1 MPSCV
6 TSVSH
11 AATYQQFLMNTSVS
25 LCDGTQ
31 RAGFGL
37 VAILEKSSNNEKSK
51 KYAFNQKILYS
62 ETHVRLPTLRAL
74 VLIEELG
81 SLRAAAQAMGLT
93 QPALTA
99 AIQQLEAELQAP
111 LLVRSRQGVTFTN
124 FGQAFLR
131 HAKLM
136 VAQSRRAQ
144 DEIAQLRGHWEG
156 TVKMAVSPAIGLG
169 LLPMALKQFTQQH
182 PHVKVHCRDGLYPNI
197 APVIR
202 DGTLD
207 FALTPVHRVDLESDL
222 VAEPLYSSEVVIVCG
237 ISHPLARA
245 TRLSQLQDCDWVLS
259 SPSRGPGAIIE
270 EAFHKANLREPK
282 VRMLCESFLA
292 LPGVVASS
300 DNWMS
305 TVPRILFENSSFK
318 EHLCIVPIKDTL
330 PSPLICTVRRHDLPL
345 TPAAMQLVGWIQHYA
360 LKRLGR

>member
-1 MPSCV
+1 M
-6 TSVSH
+6 
-11 AATYQQFLMNTSVS
+11 Q
-25 LCDGTQ
+25 
-31 RAGFGL
+31 
-37 VAILEKSSNNEKSK
+37 
-51 KYAFNQKILYS
+51 
-62 ETHVRLPTLRAL
+62 AL

-81 SLRAAAQAMGLT
+81 SIRSAAQAMSLT

-99 AIQQLEAELQAP
+99 AIKQLESELKAP
-111 LLVRSRQGVTFTN
+111 LLDRSRRGVTFTN

-156 TVKMAVSPAIGLG
+156 TVRMAVSPAIGLG
-169 LLPMALKQFTQQH
+169 LLPKALRQFTQLH
-182 PHVKVHCRDGLYPNI
+182 PNVKVHCQDGLYPGI
-197 APVIR
+197 APMIR

-222 VAEPLYSSEVVIVCG
+222 VAQPLYSSQVVIVSG
-237 ISHPLARA
+237 ASHPLSRA
-245 TRLSQLQDCDWVLS
+245 TRLQQLQDCDWVLS

-270 EAFHKANLREPK
+270 EAFQKAGLGSPRVK
-282 VRMLCESFLA
+282 MLCESFLA
-292 LPGVVASS
+292 LPAVVAASGH
-300 DNWMS
+300 WM
-305 TVPRILFENSSFK
+305 TTMPRILLENSPFK
-318 EHLCIVPIKDTL
+318 EQLCVLPIQDAL

-360 LKRLGR
+360 LERLGRKGESGHIDHVP

>member
-1 MPSCV
+1 M
-6 TSVSH
+6 
-11 AATYQQFLMNTSVS
+11 Q
-25 LCDGTQ
+25 
-31 RAGFGL
+31 
-37 VAILEKSSNNEKSK
+37 
-51 KYAFNQKILYS
+51 
-62 ETHVRLPTLRAL
+62 AL

-81 SLRAAAQAMGLT
+81 TIRAAAQAMSLT

-99 AIQQLEAELQAP
+99 AIQQLEAELKAP

-131 HAKLM
+131 HAKLI

-169 LLPMALKQFTQQH
+169 LLPLALHPFSQQH
-182 PHVKVHCRDGLYPNI
+182 PHVTVHCRDGLYPGI
-197 APVIR
+197 APAIR

-222 VAEPLYSSEVVIVCG
+222 VAEPLYASEVVIVSG
-237 ISHPLARA
+237 VSHPLSRA
-245 TRLSQLQDCDWVLS
+245 TRLADLQDCDWVLS
-259 SPSRGPGAIIE
+259 SPTRGPGAVIE
-270 EAFHKANLREPK
+270 EAFQKAGLGPPT

-292 LPGVVASS
+292 LPAVVAA
-300 DNWMS
+300 S
-305 TVPRILFENSSFK
+305 THWVTTMPRILWENSPMQ
-318 EHLCIVPIKDTL
+318 ERLCIVPIEDPL

-345 TPAAMQLVGWIQHYA
+345 TPAAMQLVGWVQHFA
-360 LKRLGR
+360 LKRLEQRARQTP

>member
-1 MPSCV
+1 M
-6 TSVSH
+6 
-11 AATYQQFLMNTSVS
+11 Q
-25 LCDGTQ
+25 
-31 RAGFGL
+31 
-37 VAILEKSSNNEKSK
+37 
-51 KYAFNQKILYS
+51 
-62 ETHVRLPTLRAL
+62 AL

-81 SLRAAAQAMGLT
+81 SIRAAAERMSLT

-99 AIQQLEAELQAP
+99 AIQQLEAELKAP
-111 LLVRSRQGVTFTN
+111 LLVRSRKGVTFTN
-124 FGQAFLR
+124 FGQAFLK

-169 LLPMALKQFTQQH
+169 LLPQALRQFTLQH
-182 PHVKVHCRDGLYPNI
+182 PDVKVHCRDGLYPSI

-222 VAEPLYSSEVVIVCG
+222 VAEPLYSSQVVIVSG
-237 ISHPLARA
+237 ISHALSRA
-245 TRLSQLQDCDWVLS
+245 TRLEQLRDCDWVLS
-259 SPSRGPGAIIE
+259 SPSRGPGAVIE
-270 EAFHKANLREPK
+270 EAFQNAGLGAPRVK
-282 VRMLCESFLA
+282 MLCESFLA
-292 LPGVVASS
+292 LPAVVAAS
-300 DNWMS
+300 DQWMTTMPS
-305 TVPRILFENSSFK
+305 ILFENSPFK
-318 EHLCIVPIKDTL
+318 DQLCVVPIQDAL

-360 LKRLGR
+360 LKRLEAKTHRP

>member
-1 MPSCV
+1 M
-6 TSVSH
+6 
-11 AATYQQFLMNTSVS
+11 
-25 LCDGTQ
+25 
-31 RAGFGL
+31 
-37 VAILEKSSNNEKSK
+37 K
-51 KYAFNQKILYS
+51 
-62 ETHVRLPTLRAL
+62 LPTMQAL

-81 SLRAAAQAMGLT
+81 SIRSASQAMNLT

-99 AIQQLEAELQAP
+99 AIQQLEAELKAP

-136 VAQSRRAQ
+136 VAQSRRAM

-169 LLPMALKQFTQQH
+169 LLPLAMKQFTRQH
-182 PHVKVHCRDGLYPNI
+182 PNVKVHCRDGLYPSI
-197 APVIR
+197 ATVIR

-222 VAEPLYSSEVVIVCG
+222 VAEPLYSSQVVIVSG
-237 ISHPLARA
+237 RSHPLAGA
-245 TRLSQLQDCDWVLS
+245 THLKQLQDCDWVLS

-270 EAFHKANLREPK
+270 EAFQKAGLTAPK

-292 LPGVVASS
+292 LPAVVAAS
-300 DNWMS
+300 DDWM
-305 TVPRILFENSSFK
+305 TTMPRILFENSPLK
-318 EHLCIVPIKDTL
+318 DQLRIVPILEAL

-345 TPAAMQLVGWIQHYA
+345 TPAALQLVGWIQHYA
-360 LKRLGR
+360 LKKFDQKTLLSK